1 MWMWFN
7 DALME
12 LENFNRGHKPDKK
25 KAIVLYK
32 AILKRRPPA
41 LRYLPTISHSMQH
54 DDAWVYG
61 RRISEPRLQLLR
73 AALLKSSTTAA
84 QWERASFRSGP
95 CPPAP
100 RSTMDSCEEARPA
113 SAASP
118 PLPSPFLS
126 FPILSLPILRE
137 VFSSG
142 TVDTISQV
150 EDRDEEA
157 RAVRSRGSGPGHLQP
172 LLSSLPLLRS
182 SGSRIQIMT
191 ANHSKRSEQLPSF
204 YRERKRSFLRLHT
217 VIHTVIHTYIRH
229 SPAYNIRLLSCR
241 RYHYRYHLRCAAE
254 AEDEPMLRPP
264 LAWHRRNI
272 S

>member
-41 LRYLPTISHSMQH
+41 LRYLPTISQSMQH

-100 RSTMDSCEEARPA
+100 RSTMDSCKEARPA
-113 SAASP
+113 SAAPPLPAPFLPSP
-118 PLPSPFLS
+118 PLS
-126 FPILSLPILRE
+126 FPFPSFPFPSLGRCSPAAPWI
-137 VFSSG
+137 
-142 TVDTISQV
+142 
-150 EDRDEEA
+150 
-157 RAVRSRGSGPGHLQP
+157 RSRRWRTGTW
-172 LLSSLPLLRS
+172 R
-182 SGSRIQIMT
+182 R
-191 ANHSKRSEQLPSF
+191 EQ
-204 YRERKRSFLRLHT
+204 
-217 VIHTVIHTYIRH
+217 
-229 SPAYNIRLLSCR
+229 
-241 RYHYRYHLRCAAE
+241 
-254 AEDEPMLRPP
+254 
-264 LAWHRRNI
+264 
-272 S
+272 